1 MRRLGRL
8 VVDSGFGFLRFL
20 SARRF
25 LSVFL
30 GLWPFLDLALV
41 PFLALLVLLCH
52 IFFVPPLR

>member
-30 GLWPFLDLALV
+30 GLWPFLVLAFV
-41 PFLALLVLLCH
+41 PFLALLV
-52 IFFVPPLR
+52 VY